1 MGTPLKILRLL
12 TTSSNDSC
20 QSQKVVETVE
30 RVDAVFFVGDLV
42 NVPDRAS
49 GGLMTSVEVLYFRV
63 FRVVPIMDKTA
74 SRLPQV
80 VN

>member
-1 MGTPLKILRLL
+1 MGTPLKILL
-12 TTSSNDSC
+12 TSDHQLKPDSC

-49 GGLMTSVEVLYFRV
+49 EGFDDKRGVLYFRV
-63 FRVVPIMDKTA
+63 FRVVP
-74 SRLPQV
+74 
-80 VN
+80 

>member
-1 MGTPLKILRLL
+1 
-12 TTSSNDSC
+12 
-20 QSQKVVETVE
+20 VVKTVE

-49 GGLMTSVEVLYFRV
+49 GGFDDKRGGALFPCLQGRANYEL
-63 FRVVPIMDKTA
+63 DKTA
-74 SRLPQV
+74 SRLPTQV

>member
-1 MGTPLKILRLL
+1 
-12 TTSSNDSC
+12 
-20 QSQKVVETVE
+20 VVETVE

-63 FRVVPIMDKTA
+63 FRVVPIMNWTKRRQDFLH
-74 SRLPQV
+74 RW
-80 VN
+80 